1 MKNEPQINT
10 ILYATDLGTRTRSV
24 FRYAMNMANH
34 YNAGI
39 IMLHVVEPISNT
51 ARAVIDTYLP
61 GGVSEDL
68 EKNSMTELL
77 ATMKSRL
84 KKFYEDECDDNIK
97 SSISVKELMVVSGK
111 PSEEIL
117 RIAEDEKVDMIVMGK
132 SSKKFRG
139 IGFMGSSARRVS
151 RHAAIPVLVIPT
163 HK

>member
-10 ILYATDLGTRTRSV
+10 ILYATDLGTRTRPV
-24 FRYAMNMANH
+24 FRYAMDMANH

-163 HK
+163 RK

>member
-10 ILYATDLGTRTRSV
+10 ILYATDLGTRTRPV
-24 FRYAMNMANH
+24 FRYAMDMANH

-39 IMLHVVEPISNT
+39 IMLHVVEPISTT

-77 ATMKSRL
+77 TTMKSRL
-84 KKFYEDECDDNIK
+84 KKFYEDECDNELK

-117 RIAEDEKVDMIVMGK
+117 RIAEDENVDMIVMGK

>member
-10 ILYATDLGTRTRSV
+10 ILYATDLGTRTRPV
-24 FRYAMNMANH
+24 FRYAMDMANH

-68 EKNSMTELL
+68 EKNSMAELL
-77 ATMKSRL
+77 TTMKSRL
-84 KKFYEDECDDNIK
+84 KKFYEDECDDDLK
-97 SSISVKELMVVSGK
+97 SSISVKEIMVVSGK

>member
-1 MKNEPQINT
+1 MKNEPQVNT
-10 ILYATDLGTRTRSV
+10 ILYTTDLGTQTRPV
-24 FRYAMNMANH
+24 FRYAIDLAKH

-39 IMLHVVEPISNT
+39 IMLHVVEPIGVT

-68 EKNSMTELL
+68 EKSSMNELL
-77 ATMKSRL
+77 TTMKVRL
-84 KKFYEDECDDNIK
+84 KKFYEDECDSDMK
-97 SSISVKELMVVSGK
+97 SSVSVRELKVVSGK

-117 RIAEDEKVDMIVMGK
+117 RIAEDESVDMIVMGK

-151 RHAAIPVLVIPT
+151 RHAAVPVLVIPT
-163 HK
+163 H

>member
-10 ILYATDLGTRTRSV
+10 ILYATDLGTRTRPV
-24 FRYAMNMANH
+24 FRYAMDMANH

-77 ATMKSRL
+77 TTMKSRL
-84 KKFYEDECDDNIK
+84 KKFYEDECDDDLK
-97 SSISVKELMVVSGK
+97 SSISVKEIMVVSGK

-139 IGFMGSSARRVS
+139 IGSMGSSARRVS

>member
-10 ILYATDLGTRTRSV
+10 ILYATDLGTRTRPV
-24 FRYAMNMANH
+24 FRYAMDMANH

>member
-10 ILYATDLGTRTRSV
+10 ILYATDLGTRTRPV
-24 FRYAMNMANH
+24 FRYAMDMANH
-34 YNAGI
+34 YDAGI